1 MNPAHGCPW
10 WAVPNSLPAP
20 LTSEQEGDTP
30 VGLHLLCPFTS
41 LISPSIPI
49 MLELRTFYCPLV
61 FIINE
66 KGPEWSFLKFRQ
78 SIKTRSWNAIL
89 LILEMCEICLVTK
102 KKKKKSEGGGE
113 KKWASEGR
121 SKGSALTTGTSQ
133 CYKECHTLNL
143 PFSLQFSTLKH
154 EERLRSF
161 SVLSSMLTP
170 TVCISSISLLVK
182 QTKFR

>member
-1 MNPAHGCPW
+1 MNPSHLSHFPLCAVPPLSLWYLKSLGCPVLSPELLTKNTLLWQHNLFQAELLLYRVDNQGSVNPAHGCPW

-30 VGLHLLCPFTS
+30 VGIHLLCPFTS

-66 KGPEWSFLKFRQ
+66 KGPEWSFLKFRE

-102 KKKKKSEGGGE
+102 EKKKKCRGWREEVS
-113 KKWASEGR
+113 KWGM
-121 SKGSALTTGTSQ
+121 Q
-133 CYKECHTLNL
+133 
-143 PFSLQFSTLKH
+143 
-154 EERLRSF
+154 
-161 SVLSSMLTP
+161 
-170 TVCISSISLLVK
+170 
-182 QTKFR
+182 